1 MRMLLIED
9 DEMSRELWTLLL
21 ANEGYEVEVAES
33 GEQALE
39 LLQAARQQDR
49 ESPDVVLADLQLPGL
64 SGAALA
70 AALRAAG
77 RQRSE
82 QRERTL
88 LLAMSGSEP
97 RRTALKGFDGF
108 LLKPFSMET
117 LGMAISGAGMRAE
130 NGIALLEPRNGAS
143 EVRVLD
149 EAVFARLTAALPEAK
164 LRELYD
170 LFLKDTSMRLE
181 RLRGTAEERHDEV
194 FRRGAHAIKGAC
206 GMIGATELRGM
217 AAAMEE
223 SGLTNGT
230 AEVMASLNRFATAC
244 ERLESMLGRRWV
256 HPRGDTQDADGG
268 KVRPQ
273 EAKLR

>member
-21 ANEGYEVEVAES
+21 ANEGYEVEVAGS
-33 GEQALE
+33 GEQAMQ
-39 LLQAARQQDR
+39 LLQRAREQGL
-49 ESPDVVLADLQLPGL
+49 EAPDVVLADLQLPGL

-70 AALRAAG
+70 SALRASG

-82 QRERTL
+82 RRERTL
-88 LLAMSGSEP
+88 LLAMSASEP

-130 NGIALLEPRNGAS
+130 NGIARLEPRQRAN
-143 EVRVLD
+143 EVTVLD
-149 EAVFARLTAALPEAK
+149 EAVFARFTTAMPGEK
-164 LRELYD
+164 LQELYR
-170 LFLKDTSMRLE
+170 LFLHDTRMRLE
-181 RLRGTAEERHDEV
+181 RLRSAAAERHDEV
-194 FRRGAHAIKGAC
+194 FRRGAHEIKGAC
-206 GMIGATELRGM
+206 GMIGATELRAM

-223 SGLTNGT
+223 SGLTRGA
-230 AEVMASLNRFATAC
+230 AEVTASLNRFATAC
-244 ERLESMLGRRWV
+244 ERLEAMLERRWA
-256 HPRGDTQDADGG
+256 HPRGDMQDADDAQ
-268 KVRPQ
+268 VRPG